1 MHFLCNSLIINGHY
15 FCLFLVIL
23 GQKVDFGQK
32 WVIWDFGAIHIK
44 YIKERV
50 RAREEGG
57 KKGREMMIIFRDW
70 TDIGLKT
77 DRHWTDNGAKN
88 TKKYT

>member
-15 FCLFLVIL
+15 FCLFLVIF

-32 WVIWDFGAIHIK
+32 WVIWDLGAIHVK

-50 RAREEGG
+50 RAREEGR
-57 KKGREMMIIFRDW
+57 KKGREMMIIFRYW
-70 TDIGLKT
+70 TDIGPIMERKI
-77 DRHWTDNGAKN
+77 RKN
-88 TKKYT
+88 THKKYF

>member
-32 WVIWDFGAIHIK
+32 WVIWDFGAIHIY

-57 KKGREMMIIFRDW
+57 KKGRETMIIFRYW
-70 TDIGLKT
+70 TDIGPILERKI
-77 DRHWTDNGAKN
+77 RKN
-88 TKKYT
+88 THKKYF

>member
-15 FCLFLVIL
+15 FCLFLVIW

-32 WVIWDFGAIHIK
+32 WVIWDLEAIHIK

-50 RAREEGG
+50 RARVEEG
-57 KKGREMMIIFRDW
+57 KKR
-70 TDIGLKT
+70 T
-77 DRHWTDNGAKN
+77 
-88 TKKYT
+88 